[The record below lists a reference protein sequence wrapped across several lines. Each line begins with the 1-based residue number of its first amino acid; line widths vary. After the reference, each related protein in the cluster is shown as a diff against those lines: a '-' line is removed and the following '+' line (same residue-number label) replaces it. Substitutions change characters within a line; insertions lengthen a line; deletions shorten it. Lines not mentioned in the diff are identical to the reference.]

1 MAPSLHPCCQ
11 EVVQLQI
18 LVEASNIIYENNIY
32 KELQGL
38 RERFDNN
45 YRLWNPELPYRER
58 VRLTGENREIWE
70 RINFLEKLLQEQEVQ
85 GR

>member
-1 MAPSLHPCCQ
+1 M
-11 EVVQLQI
+11 QI

-45 YRLWNPELPYRER
+45 YGLWSPDLPYRER

>member
-1 MAPSLHPCCQ
+1 M
-11 EVVQLQI
+11 QI

-32 KELQGL
+32 KELQSL
-38 RERFDNN
+38 RDRFDNN
-45 YRLWNPELPYRER
+45 YRLWNPDLPYRER
-58 VRLTGENREIWE
+58 VRLTSENREIWE